1 MNKSIEV
8 TGNYGVL
15 TVDRADGLVTDY
27 EPNHGDDYKI
37 ITRVNLDEW
46 RQRYH
51 AEPCGPIDILDLG
64 YWTDQGHYEP
74 PDESWR
80 NLMAELQAEREIYN
94 RTMAEAID
102 EARKIALCGPMGR
115 VMPETGSFS

>member
-8 TGNYGVL
+8 TGTYGTL

-27 EPNHGDDYKI
+27 EPAWEDDYKI

-51 AEPCGPIDILDLG
+51 AEPCGPLDILDLG
-64 YWTDQGHYEP
+64 YWTDQGYYEP
-74 PDESWR
+74 PDEDWR
-80 NLMAELQAEREIYN
+80 DLTAEMQAEQEAQDRALWPDGT
-94 RTMAEAID
+94 RT
-102 EARKIALCGPMGR
+102 
-115 VMPETGSFS
+115 T